1 MAQQIETQKDLVKS
15 KGKDSL
21 IDIWRAEIENSE
33 KYHKE
38 SKKEGQEYLEVY
50 ENEDKQQYSLPIFW
64 SNTQVLRPLLFSK
77 LPKVSIIQANYNDE
91 EVARIASELIE
102 RVVTYFLKESEI
114 ENIIEKTR
122 DSFLI
127 KGIGIP
133 KITYIPPQPIKIK
146 AKKIQDSKEDKIEGE
161 NKDSEEEK
169 QNEMEDSIE
178 YDVDDSAK
186 TIKIEYIDYED
197 FLKSTEKEWD
207 KLRWVAFKKYF
218 NRTELIDYFGDNG
231 KKAKMTNK
239 KLDNFEKENDDLY
252 KLCEVWE
259 IWDKE
264 SMKVYHITFGG
275 EGTVLNVEQD
285 PYKLKNFFPI
295 SMPMGLNDN
304 LCKLLPVPLYRHYKN
319 LCENLN
325 TIHDRIISLVEQAKF
340 TGIYTKLAEQDDIK
354 NLMNADDGVFS
365 PMQTTANI
373 DDAKKLVLFKPILEI
388 ANTITILRQEK
399 LAIKAD
405 IQEITGLSDIV
416 RGYSIASETATAQQI
431 KGNFAIS
438 RIQPLQKEVEY
449 TIRDTLRLLAEMAV
463 EKLSLPELMLISG
476 LKVHNVAE
484 IAKATQS
491 KLDIQVQEASDLID
505 IKDPDRQKKIEQLH
519 QQAQIGYEKT
529 MQKIKEDLKGFAIE
543 IKDVEKLNKILKTDK
558 LRSIN
563 IDIETDSTVKIDQ
576 NLEKQERIAYIQTIS
591 SMVQAM
597 GPVVQSGVISKESL
611 NEFIIFASKPFKV
624 GRNLENFLK
633 NDEEEK
639 QASAQEMVAQME
651 LQIKQQ
657 EMQMKEME
665 LQIKQQEIAGKLDIE
680 QQKVNV
686 EKAKLLNQQNEFEQ
700 KLEYE
705 DVNKQADREA
715 KRLDIKVK
723 ASTEIVN
730 DQIRNANQSTL
741 I

>member
-1 MAQQIETQKDLVKS
+1 MAQQIETREDLSKS

-38 SKKEGQEYLEVY
+38 SKKEGEEYLEVY
-50 ENEDKQQYSLPIFW
+50 ENEDKQQHSLPIFW
-64 SNTQVLRPLLFSK
+64 SNTQVLRPFLFSK
-77 LPKVSIIQANYNDE
+77 LPKTNIIQTNYNDD
-91 EVARIASELIE
+91 EVARIVSELIE
-102 RVVTYFLKESEI
+102 RVISYFLKESDI

-133 KITYIPPQPIKIK
+133 KITYIPPQPIEIKIK
-146 AKKIQDSKEDKIEGE
+146 KIKDEQKDEIEGE
-161 NKDSEEEK
+161 SKDSEEET
-169 QNEMEDSIE
+169 SE
-178 YDVDDSAK
+178 YDVDDSTK
-186 TIKIEYIDYED
+186 KIKIDYIDYED
-197 FLKSTEKEWD
+197 FLKSTEKEWG
-207 KLRWVAFKKYF
+207 KLRWVAFRKYF
-218 NRTELIDYFGDNG
+218 NRTELIDYFGSKG
-231 KKAKMTNK
+231 EEAKMTNK
-239 KLDNFEKENDDLY
+239 KLDNFEEENDDLY

-275 EGTVLNVEQD
+275 EGLVLDITND
-285 PYKLKNFFPI
+285 PYKLKNFFPVP
-295 SMPMGLNDN
+295 MPMGLNDN

-354 NLMNADDGVFS
+354 NLMNAEDGVFS

-463 EKLSLPELMLISG
+463 EQLSLSELMLISG
-476 LKVHNVAE
+476 LKIHDVAE

-491 KLDIQVQEASDLID
+491 RLDAQVQEASDLID
-505 IKDPDRQKKIEQLH
+505 VKDPERQKKIEQLH

-529 MQKIKEDLKGFAIE
+529 MQKIKEDLKGFALE
-543 IKDVEKLNKILKTDK
+543 IKDVEKLNKMLKTDK
-558 LRSIN
+558 LRSVN

-576 NLEKQERIAYIQTIS
+576 NQEKQERIAYIQTIS
-591 SMVQAM
+591 AMVQAM
-597 GPVVQSGVISKESL
+597 GPVVQSGVITKESL

-633 NDEEEK
+633 NDKEEK
-639 QASAQEMVAQME
+639 QVTPQEMVSQME
-651 LQIKQQ
+651 LQMRQQ
-657 EMQMKEME
+657 DMQMRQME

-680 QQKVNV
+680 QQKVNID
-686 EKAKLLNQQNEFEQ
+686 KAKLLNQQNEFEQ

-723 ASTEIVN
+723 ASTETIN
-730 DQIRNANQSTL
+730 DQIRNANKSTM